1 MSIAEVTDHSKRMA
15 SITDAAWWDWFGEI
29 RSCND
34 PWQHWLHHLRFPHEG
49 PLNAWLENDIE
60 SAIRTADAL
69 RLATTP
75 STAHFTTIWDAFR
88 HHHEELDQ
96 RGKYCRERFMIWR
109 AAALKALCER
119 NAFQDAA
126 DAKQARDVLAETM
139 HYFWPTIG
147 ADGNFPDGNFWQPKL
162 CDSQRPDPFAE
173 YTAMV
178 LTLLRQALPRSST

>member
-88 HHHEELDQ
+88 RHHEELDWRRQ
-96 RGKYCRERFMIWR
+96 VSPPALYGLACRATESAVR
-109 AAALKALCER
+109 A
-119 NAFQDAA
+119 Q
-126 DAKQARDVLAETM
+126 
-139 HYFWPTIG
+139 
-147 ADGNFPDGNFWQPKL
+147 
-162 CDSQRPDPFAE
+162 
-173 YTAMV
+173 
-178 LTLLRQALPRSST
+178 LLSGRC